1 MITIY
6 NDFLSESDFK
16 PIRNFFFGPDI
27 SWRWCDNKSEPAECD
42 ELDNYQFYHMLYEYN
57 EIKSDAA
64 QLLVPILDKL
74 NSEKLIRAKV
84 NCNPRHTTIVKHG
97 VHIDQPFD
105 CITAIYY
112 INTNDGFTEF
122 QNGDTIESVENR
134 LVTFPSRLHHTGTTC
149 TNQKRRIVINLNYH
163 GITC

>member
-84 NCNPRHTTIVKHG
+84 NCNPRHTKIVKHG
-97 VHIDQPFD
+97 FHIDQPFD

-149 TNQKRRIVINLNYH
+149 TNQKRRVVLNLNYYE
-163 GITC
+163 

>member
-74 NSEKLIRAKV
+74 NSEKLIREKV
-84 NCNPRHTTIVKHG
+84 KCNQRHTKIVKHG
-97 VHIDQPFD
+97 FHIDQPFD